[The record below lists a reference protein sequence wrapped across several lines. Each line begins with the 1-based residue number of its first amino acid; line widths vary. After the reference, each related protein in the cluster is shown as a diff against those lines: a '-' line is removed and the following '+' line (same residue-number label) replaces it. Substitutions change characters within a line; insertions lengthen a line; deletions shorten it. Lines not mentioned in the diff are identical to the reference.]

1 MLLILACLF
10 LLLAGGGLAFGPLN
24 VKMDKLRPGQ
34 SPQDAIKKNQA
45 NGLHNYRHI
54 HYSVIIHYLC
64 DYADDATLLDQ
75 L

>member
-34 SPQDAIKKNQA
+34 SPQDAIKKTRRM
-45 NGLHNYRHI
+45 GYIIIGISIILLLFI
-54 HYSVIIHYLC
+54 IFVIMTMTPRY
-64 DYADDATLLDQ
+64 
-75 L
+75 

>member
-34 SPQDAIKKNQA
+34 SPQDAIKKP
-45 NGLHNYRHI
+45 GEW
-54 HYSVIIHYLC
+54 V
-64 DYADDATLLDQ
+64 T
-75 L
+75 